1 MLLNETIKWDL
12 LLLLLNEVI
21 TKIERRQDFSIHY
34 YKIVLKI
41 ISILIKSHEN
51 IEAILI
57 IIIIFKINLK
67 VVTKT

>member
-21 TKIERRQDFSIHY
+21 TKIERRRDFSIHY

-57 IIIIFKINLK
+57 IIIFLKINLK